1 MITPAFSRALIL
13 SSEPPLPPEM
23 MALACPMQQPGG
35 AIKDETGLA
44 SGPGAA
50 SSSALPPI

>member
-23 MALACPMQQPGG
+23 MVLACPMQQPGG
-35 AIKDETGLA
+35 AERPAIKDETGLA
-44 SGPGAA
+44 SGPFVEQNK
-50 SSSALPPI
+50 